1 MDAFPDA
8 PFGPADSLELDA
20 VPLAVIRRE
29 GIRIADLRDAFDS
42 GYAAIGAAFAAGTL
56 IPAGPALAIYHGDP
70 MGVFDLELG
79 FPVQAP
85 PSDPIA
91 TGDGAAIIPST
102 LPTGQAVASSVF
114 GYYDGLGAGWAGLV
128 ARAAE
133 AGLHPRGVWIE
144 VYVSDPGVDPD
155 EIRTDLL
162 MPVA

>member
-20 VPLAVIRRE
+20 VPLAVIRHE
-29 GIRIADLRDAFDS
+29 GIRIADLRDVFDS
-42 GYAAIGAAFAAGTL
+42 GYAAIGAAFSAGTL

-91 TGDGAAIIPST
+91 TGDGAAIIAAT
-102 LPTGQAVASSVF
+102 LPSGQAVASSVF
-114 GYYDGLGAGWAGLV
+114 GSYDGLGAGWAGLV

-155 EIRTDLL
+155 ELRTDLL

>member
-20 VPLAVIRRE
+20 VPLAVIRHE
-29 GIRIADLRDAFDS
+29 GIRIADLRDVFDS
-42 GYAAIGAAFAAGTL
+42 GYAAIGAAFSAGTL

-91 TGDGAAIIPST
+91 TGDGAAIIAAT
-102 LPTGQAVASSVF
+102 LPSGQAVASSVF
-114 GYYDGLGAGWAGLV
+114 GSYDGLGAGWAGLV

-133 AGLHPRGVWIE
+133 AGLHPRGAWIE

-155 EIRTDLL
+155 ELRTDLL

>member
-8 PFGPADSLELDA
+8 PFGPADTLELDA
-20 VPLAVIRRE
+20 VPLAVIRHE

-42 GYAAIGAAFAAGTL
+42 GYAAIGAAFSAGTL

-91 TGDGAAIIPST
+91 TGDGAAIIAAT
-102 LPTGQAVASSVF
+102 LPTGRAVASSVF
-114 GYYDGLGAGWAGLV
+114 GSYDGLGAGWAGLV

-155 EIRTDLL
+155 ALRTDLL

>member
-1 MDAFPDA
+1 MDAFADA
-8 PFGPADSLELDA
+8 PFGPADTLELGA
-20 VPLAVIRRE
+20 VPLAVIRHE

-114 GYYDGLGAGWAGLV
+114 GSYDGLGAGWAGLV

-144 VYVSDPGVDPD
+144 VYVSGPGVDPD
-155 EIRTDLL
+155 ELRTDLL

>member
-8 PFGPADSLELDA
+8 PFGPAHSLELDA
-20 VPLAVIRRE
+20 VPLAVIRHG

-102 LPTGQAVASSVF
+102 LPTGQAAATSVF
-114 GYYDGLGAGWAGLV
+114 GSYDGRGAGWAGLV

-155 EIRTDLL
+155 ELRTDLL

>member
-8 PFGPADSLELDA
+8 PFGPAHSLELDA
-20 VPLAVIRRE
+20 VPLAVIRHG

-114 GYYDGLGAGWAGLV
+114 GSYDGLGAGWAGLV

-155 EIRTDLL
+155 ELRTDLL

>member
-20 VPLAVIRRE
+20 VPLAVIRHE
-29 GIRIADLRDAFDS
+29 GILLADLRDAFDT
-42 GYAAIGAAFAAGTL
+42 GYAAIGSTFGDGTL
-56 IPAGPALAIYHGDP
+56 IPVGPALAIYHGDP

-79 FPVQAP
+79 FPVQTP
-85 PSDPIA
+85 PSDEIVV
-91 TGDGAAIIPST
+91 GGAAIIASAM
-102 LPTGQAVASSVF
+102 PTGQAVATTLF
-114 GYYDGLGAGWAGLV
+114 GSYDGLGAGWAGLV

-133 AGLHPRGVWIE
+133 AGLRPRGIWIE

-155 EIRTDLL
+155 ELRTDLL

>member
-8 PFGPADSLELDA
+8 PFGPADTLELDA
-20 VPLAVIRRE
+20 VPLAVIRHE

-42 GYAAIGAAFAAGTL
+42 GFAAIGAAFAAGTL

-91 TGDGAAIIPST
+91 TGDGAAIVAST
-102 LPTGQAVASSVF
+102 LPSGQAVASSVF
-114 GYYDGLGAGWAGLV
+114 GSYDGLGAGWAGLV

-133 AGLHPRGVWIE
+133 AELHPRGVWIE
-144 VYVSDPGVDPD
+144 VYVTDPGVDPD
-155 EIRTDLL
+155 ELRTDLL

>member
-8 PFGPADSLELDA
+8 PFGPAHSLELDA
-20 VPLAVIRRE
+20 VPLAVIRHG

-102 LPTGQAVASSVF
+102 LPTGQAVASSVR
-114 GYYDGLGAGWAGLV
+114 GSDDGPGAGWAGLG
-128 ARAAE
+128 ARAPQAW
-133 AGLHPRGVWIE
+133 LHPRGVWIE

-155 EIRTDLL
+155 ELRTDLL

>member
-20 VPLAVIRRE
+20 VPLAVIQHK
-29 GIRIADLRDAFDS
+29 GIRLADLRDAFDT
-42 GYAAIGAAFAAGTL
+42 GYGAIAAAFAAGRL
-56 IPAGPALAIYHGDP
+56 IPTGPALAIYHGDP

-79 FPVQAP
+79 FPVQAA

-91 TGDGAAIIPST
+91 TGDGTAIVASA
-102 LPTGQAVASSVF
+102 LPTGQAVATTVF
-114 GYYDGLGAGWAGLV
+114 GSYDGLGTGWAGLV

-133 AGLHPRGVWIE
+133 AGLHPRGLWIE
-144 VYVSDPGVDPD
+144 VYVSDPGIDPD
-155 EIRTDLL
+155 ELRTDLL

>member
-8 PFGPADSLELDA
+8 PFGPADTLELDA
-20 VPLAVIRRE
+20 VPLAVIRHE

-91 TGDGAAIIPST
+91 TGDGTAITAST
-102 LPTGQAVASSVF
+102 LPTGKAVATTVLGS
-114 GYYDGLGAGWAGLV
+114 YDGLGAGWAALV

-133 AGLHPRGVWIE
+133 AGMHPSGVWIE

-155 EIRTDLL
+155 ELRTDLL